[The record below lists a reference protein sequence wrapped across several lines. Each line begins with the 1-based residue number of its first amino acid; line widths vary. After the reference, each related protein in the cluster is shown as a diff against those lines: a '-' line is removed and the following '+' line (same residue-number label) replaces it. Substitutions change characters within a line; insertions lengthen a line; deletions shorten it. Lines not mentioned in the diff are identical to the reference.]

1 MISSLVINCPEFN
14 ESLLF
19 PQISFS
25 GYICYII
32 YCDYTWLLKLLT
44 ERFSHPLE
52 WLPHSDICELVTV
65 GKCWSRSNSLERS
78 DNYASDVCTSYSDGS
93 KSAPGGRLGSRANP
107 SLFLSYITKF
117 KWIWCD
123 FPCFLLPHCL
133 LTMWMSG
140 IIYVIHNN
148 HVILLYMPISRYMMY

>member
-93 KSAPGGRLGSRANP
+93 KSAQEEGWAQEQ
-107 SLFLSYITKF
+107 TQA
-117 KWIWCD
+117 
-123 FPCFLLPHCL
+123 CFCPTLLNSNESDV
-133 LTMWMSG
+133 TS
-140 IIYVIHNN
+140 
-148 HVILLYMPISRYMMY
+148 HVSFYHIVS